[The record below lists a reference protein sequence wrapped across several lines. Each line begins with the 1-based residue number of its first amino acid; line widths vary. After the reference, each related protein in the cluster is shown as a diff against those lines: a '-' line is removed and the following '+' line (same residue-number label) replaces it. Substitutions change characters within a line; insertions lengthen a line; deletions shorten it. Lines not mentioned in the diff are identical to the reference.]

1 MGPAGTTAVIQ
12 AAIRRTGMGADDELK
27 RKRADPKTMVF
38 ETAHDLPWFLKGEQ
52 EPKPKAKAKRAP
64 AKKRTKKKR
73 A

>member
-38 ETAHDLPWFLKGEQ
+38 ETASDLPWFLKGEQ

>member
-1 MGPAGTTAVIQ
+1 
-12 AAIRRTGMGADDELK
+12 MGADDELK

-38 ETAHDLPWFLKGEQ
+38 ETASDLPWFLKGEQ
-52 EPKPKAKAKRAP
+52 EPKPKPKPKPKAKAKAKRAP